1 MVKVLHTRNAT
12 LWYTTFY
19 TYTHFNFDL
28 NLLHYLDTCKARSAN
43 KKIMS
48 KKKKRIDAI
57 VFHLEKKAF
66 VCLKKMWTREP
77 FHGTT
82 ANSVCFHDF
91 WPFIYSHF

>member
-28 NLLHYLDTCKARSAN
+28 KLLHYLDTCKARSAN

-57 VFHLEKKAF
+57 VFHLEKKGIL
-66 VCLKKMWTREP
+66 VSKENVDS
-77 FHGTT
+77 GTFPWH
-82 ANSVCFHDF
+82 NSKQRMF
-91 WPFIYSHF
+91 S